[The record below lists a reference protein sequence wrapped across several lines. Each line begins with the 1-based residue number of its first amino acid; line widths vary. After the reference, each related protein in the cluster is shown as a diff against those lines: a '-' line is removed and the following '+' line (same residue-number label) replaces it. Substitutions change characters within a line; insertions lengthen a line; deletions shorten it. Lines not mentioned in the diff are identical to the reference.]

1 MFERFTKPA
10 RAVVIGAQS
19 HARQLGHRRI
29 GTEHLLLALTS
40 DGGGATDLLG
50 EAGVTTQRVQTAIE
64 RELASNDQALSDE
77 DAAAL
82 RAIGVDLDE
91 VKSRLEE
98 HFGPVPL
105 APPPEPEKSWFGLR
119 RRYVARGEPRGGYI
133 PFSPLA
139 KKVLEL
145 SLREA
150 LRLKQNFIGPEHILL
165 GLLRDNAGLGAKV
178 LAEAGVDVDDLRRRA
193 ETTVRAVA

>member
-10 RAVVIGAQS
+10 RSVVIGAQS
-19 HARQLGHRRI
+19 QARRLGHRRI
-29 GTEHLLLALTS
+29 GTEHLLLALLS
-40 DGGGATDLLG
+40 DGAGAADLLHA
-50 EAGVTTQRVQTAIE
+50 AGVTEQQVDAAIE
-64 RELASNDQALSDE
+64 RELASAGEELSDE

-105 APPPEPEKSWFGLR
+105 APPPEPEKTWFGLR
-119 RRYVARGEPRGGYI
+119 RRYVARGERRGGHI
-133 PFSPLA
+133 PFSARA

-150 LRLKQNFIGPEHILL
+150 LRLKHNVIGPEHILL
-165 GLLRDNAGLGAKV
+165 GLLRENGGLGAKI
-178 LAEAGVDVDDLRRRA
+178 LAEADVDFAELRRRA
-193 ETTVRAVA
+193 ENTVRSAA